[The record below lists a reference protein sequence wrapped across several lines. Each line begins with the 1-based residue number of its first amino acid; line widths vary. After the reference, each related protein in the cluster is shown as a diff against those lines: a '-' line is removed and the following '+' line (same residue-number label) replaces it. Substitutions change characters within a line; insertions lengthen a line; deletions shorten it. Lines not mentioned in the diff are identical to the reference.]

1 LNSFGQG
8 LEVSLLAM
16 VITFLA
22 LGVFILVMV
31 VLQRI
36 FPPAAEEQDGDG
48 EAAEAEPEV
57 LSVTSADESEEGAV
71 AAAIAAALNYF
82 QAAGR
87 AQLGSSLR
95 EGRVAWWT
103 SRRAEARLGQTE
115 RK

>member
-1 LNSFGQG
+1 LNNFAQG

-36 FPPAAEEQDGDG
+36 FPPAAAEQGQEG
-48 EAAEAEPEV
+48 EAREDEPEV

-71 AAAIAAALNYF
+71 AAAIAAALNHF

-87 AQLGSSLR
+87 TQLGSSLR
-95 EGRVAWWT
+95 EGRGAWWV
-103 SRRAEARLGQTE
+103 SRRAEARLGKAE
-115 RK
+115 RR